1 MLAFMIALTWL
12 ALTAGGFAALTAL
25 GRRERRQDL
34 STDRGAFLESERSA
48 LAYTSWPGPSGASA
62 R

>member
-1 MLAFMIALTWL
+1 MLALMIALTWL
-12 ALTAGGFAALTAL
+12 TLTAGGFAALTAL

-34 STDRGAFLESERSA
+34 GSDRPFFDPESSA
-48 LAYTSWPGPSGASA
+48 LAYTSWPGLSGAGA

>member
-1 MLAFMIALTWL
+1 MLALMIALTWL

-34 STDRGAFLESERSA
+34 GAERPSLDPERST
-48 LAYTSWPGPSGASA
+48 LLYTSWPALSGAGA

>member
-12 ALTAGGFAALTAL
+12 TLTAGGFAALTAL

-34 STDRGAFLESERSA
+34 PADLPLLDPERSA
-48 LAYTSWPGPSGASA
+48 LAYTSWPGLSGAVV

>member
-1 MLAFMIALTWL
+1 MLALLIALTWL
-12 ALTAGGFAALTAL
+12 TLTAGGYAALTAL

-34 STDRGAFLESERSA
+34 GAGHRLLDPETNA
-48 LAYTSWPGPSGASA
+48 PAYTPWPALSGAGA

>member
-1 MLAFMIALTWL
+1 MLALMIALTWL
-12 ALTAGGFAALTAL
+12 TLTAGGFAVLTAL

-34 STDRGAFLESERSA
+34 GTDRPVLDPERSA
-48 LAYTSWPGPSGASA
+48 LAYTSWPGLSGAGA

>member
-1 MLAFMIALTWL
+1 MLALMIALTWL
-12 ALTAGGFAALTAL
+12 TLAAGGFAALSAL

-34 STDRGAFLESERSA
+34 DTERVSLEPQGSA
-48 LAYTSWPGPSGASA
+48 LAYMWPGLSGVRS

>member
-1 MLAFMIALTWL
+1 MLALLIALTWL
-12 ALTAGGFAALTAL
+12 TLTAGGYAALTAL

-34 STDRGAFLESERSA
+34 DAGHPFFDHETNA
-48 LAYTSWPGPSGASA
+48 LAYTSWPGLSGAGA